1 MSPGSAFGRQLDS
14 HRVAREPDSGLVP
27 SHFGQDPGRTMIK
40 EHRSKAAQEQIA
52 CCKREAEACARA
64 GADPH
69 LTQAERLGATPG
81 EVDWLVALQ
90 LAEEDQEKIS

>member
-14 HRVAREPDSGLVP
+14 HRLAWEPDSGLVL
-27 SHFGQDPGRTMIK
+27 SHFGQDPRRPMIQ

-52 CCKREAEACARA
+52 RCKREAEACARA

-69 LTQAERLGATPG
+69 LTHAERLGATQG
-81 EVDWLVALQ
+81 EVDWLVALKS
-90 LAEEDQEKIS
+90 AEEDQEKIS